1 MNEKLLVIE
10 DLVTRFHTEDGVV
23 KAVDG
28 NSLHVGQRETLG
40 IVGESGSGKTVT
52 ALSVMRLIE
61 NPGRIERGSIRFMRS
76 DLLKIS
82 EKEMQAIRGKAI
94 AMVFQ
99 DSLSS
104 LNPTLTIGEQIG
116 RVLRFHTK
124 LSSKEI
130 RKRTVDL
137 LTQVGIPEP
146 VKRASNYPH
155 EFSGGMRQRALIA
168 MAISCNPALLILDEP
183 TTALDVT
190 IEAQVFELV
199 DALKASYGMGTI
211 LITHDLAVV
220 ATSCVRVIIM
230 YAGRIVEEA
239 GVDDLYERPLHPY
252 TRGLLN
258 SIPRLDDSMPT
269 RLYSIPGEVPDLI
282 SLPDGCNFSPRCR
295 YATDTCRRDEPR
307 VEDVGQGRFVACLRV
322 NEIDEL

>member
-1 MNEKLLVIE
+1 MSAMLLQIN
-10 DLVTRFHTEDGVV
+10 DLITRFYTEDGVV
-23 KAVDG
+23 NAVDD
-28 NSLHVGQRETLG
+28 NSLYLNERETLG

-52 ALSVMRLIE
+52 ALSVMGLIE
-61 NPGRIERGSIRFMRS
+61 NPGRIEHGKILFKGQ
-76 DLLKIS
+76 DLLGKS
-82 EKEMQAIRGKAI
+82 EKQMQEIRGKDI

-104 LNPTLTIGEQIG
+104 LNPTLTVGEQIG

-124 LSSKEI
+124 LSSKRIQHRVVE
-130 RKRTVDL
+130 L
-137 LTQVGIPEP
+137 LKQVGIPEP
-146 VKRASNYPH
+146 EKRATNYPH

-190 IEAQVFELV
+190 IEAQIFELV
-199 DALKASYGMGTI
+199 NRLKEEFGMGTI

-220 ATSCVRVIIM
+220 ANSCNRVIIM

-239 GVDDLYERPLHPY
+239 LVDSLYERPLHPY

-258 SIPRLDDSMPT
+258 SILRLEEET
-269 RLYSIPGEVPDLI
+269 QGTLFSIPGEVPDLI
-282 SLPDGCNFSPRCR
+282 DLPDGCNFSPRCR
-295 YATDTCRRDEPR
+295 YANERCWQLDPQLEEIAPGRRA
-307 VEDVGQGRFVACLRV
+307 ACLRV
-322 NEIDEL
+322 NDIDE